1 MNTTPPSEREIML
14 CFAYLA
20 YCGESITTSDPGPQ
34 ILTLINNAMPQIP
47 PLAAPNAL
55 WKVVWG
61 PTTYTTPGALLQDNM
76 MFIAQNQS
84 DLTQFAIAVRGTNF
98 SSDLDWLME
107 DFDVLNMMIW
117 PPGATT
123 SSPAGAMISE
133 STSIGLQVLL
143 GMSGTTASGD
153 QTLLAFLTSQAPSA
167 INVCVTGHSLGGC
180 LSGTLA
186 LYLTEQQSVWDG
198 SGASTVSCV
207 TFAGPTAGNST
218 FATYSDGVFAAATPP
233 PNWPALGTNC
243 DAVRCDLDAAPLFWI
258 ASNIAQTSGNKT
270 TSPLFSIYDPD
281 LDFSTGLSF
290 TSGLA
295 WNYILSDVL
304 PVVASALADQSYQQI
319 VSTAPQLSGTYT
331 TPLPP
336 PPSPPVVPPPTNNLV
351 DYMKA
356 FVAQA
361 AYQHSYSYP
370 TILGVPSLLDPSII
384 VKT

>member
-1 MNTTPPSEREIML
+1 MNATPPSEREIML

-20 YCGESITTSDPGPQ
+20 YCGESITASDPGPQ

-84 DLTQFAIAVRGTNF
+84 DTTQFAIAVRGTNF

-153 QTLLAFLTSQAPSA
+153 QTLLAFLASQASSA

-180 LSGTLA
+180 LSPTLA

-218 FATYSDGVFAAATPP
+218 FANYSDGVFAAATPP

-258 ASNIAQTSGNKT
+258 ADNISKSTT
-270 TSPLFSIYDPD
+270 TSPLFSIYDPN

-290 TSGLA
+290 PSDIA
-295 WNYILSDVL
+295 WTYILSDVL
-304 PVVASALADQSYQQI
+304 PLVASALADQSYQQI
-319 VSTAPQLSGTYT
+319 VSTAAQLTGTYNT
-331 TPLPP
+331 KLA
-336 PPSPPVVPPPTNNLV
+336 PTGDSLV

-361 AYQHSYSYP
+361 AYQHPDSYP
-370 TILGVPSLLDPSII
+370 TILGVPSLLNPKII
-384 VKT
+384 VRT